1 MAEELTKAQRWGRLK
16 ARFWSMMGSLLAFCF
31 VFILGAIVLHRFFPD
46 PGLRGLAS
54 IILGLFSA
62 AVVYVLSMKRKS
74 RYARCPSCSAPFSMV
89 LVDRDEQLVSSVPRQ
104 TTTLVSRSANDG
116 TPHYRHDSWVDEF
129 YRVTDTVQCDKC
141 GEQFERK
148 YNRKSGSGSQSSTDW
163 GDRTNVG

>member
-1 MAEELTKAQRWGRLK
+1 MAEELNKAQRWGRLK
-16 ARFWSMMGSLLAFCF
+16 ARFWSTMGSLLAFCF
-31 VFILGAIVLHRFFPD
+31 VFILGAIVLQRFFPD

-54 IILGLFSA
+54 IALGLFSG

-104 TTTLVSRSANDG
+104 TVKMVSRSGRDG
-116 TPHYRHDSWVDEF
+116 TPLYQHDTWVDEF
-129 YRVTDTVQCDKC
+129 YRVTDTVECDQC

-148 YNRKSGSGSQSSTDW
+148 YNRKSGSGGTSSTDW
-163 GDRTNVG
+163 SDPISR